1 MMNILVVLI
10 IIMYLL
16 IYFNNFLKI
25 CLCECTLYIVGY
37 WILLYKIWYWINFE
51 VDMKS
56 FVCNFGNLLLYMI
69 LIFYFEFFKEK
80 GFKIIY
86 LFFF

>member
-1 MMNILVVLI
+1 
-10 IIMYLL
+10 
-16 IYFNNFLKI
+16 
-25 CLCECTLYIVGY
+25 
-37 WILLYKIWYWINFE
+37 
-51 VDMKS
+51 MKS

-86 LFFF
+86 LFFFLVILI